1 MVDQRLTR
9 DERIRRQDDFRRAY
23 NRRCSSGD
31 EWLVVYGCENGLP
44 HARLGVSVG
53 RKWGKA
59 HVRNR
64 IKRLFREAFR
74 LSKQDLP
81 VGVDLVLIPRTAEK
95 LSLRQLRQSL
105 PRLAGDVAKKLAQ
118 AAQRLARRNGK

>member
-1 MVDQRLTR
+1 VDELMKLHGLTQH
-9 DERIRRQDDFRRAY
+9 ERIRRQEDFRRVY
-23 NRRCSSGD
+23 NRRCSAGD
-31 EWLVVYGCENGLP
+31 EWLIAYGCENGLP

-74 LSKQDLP
+74 LTKAELP
-81 VGVDLVLIPRTAEK
+81 PGVDLILIPRKVEG
-95 LSLRQLRQSL
+95 LSLAGLKESL
-105 PRLAGDVAKKLAQ
+105 PRLAGEVAK
-118 AAQRLARRNGK
+118 RLARRPGGTG